1 MLILYSPEI
10 SRKSWKVSAQGITR
24 YNLCGRKPTLSK
36 CDGLTRKG
44 KLDAKKNH
52 TWSKPQMVSSG
63 QRDRWGLRGAKA
75 TVPWINI
82 RHGCE
87 WLAMISIWSQ
97 KWFISMR
104 PVTTTGYSVQ
114 KNVSQSWDTLCQN
127 LKHKSQLKKT
137 FFFFLLM
144 NNNGNWSLN
153 LATHREQQIF
163 YINNVSLASCF
174 KKKKALIYWKNGWGI
189 LFTHSLN

>member
-10 SRKSWKVSAQGITR
+10 SRKSWKVSAQAITL

-44 KLDAKKNH
+44 KLDAKENH

-63 QRDRWGLRGAKA
+63 HRDRWGLRGAKA

-82 RHGCE
+82 RQGCE

-104 PVTTTGYSVQ
+104 PVTTSGYSVQ

-127 LKHKSQLKKT
+127 LKHKSQPKKT
-137 FFFFLLM
+137 FFFF
-144 NNNGNWSLN
+144 
-153 LATHREQQIF
+153 F
-163 YINNVSLASCF
+163 YLWIIMEIEV
-174 KKKKALIYWKNGWGI
+174 
-189 LFTHSLN
+189 